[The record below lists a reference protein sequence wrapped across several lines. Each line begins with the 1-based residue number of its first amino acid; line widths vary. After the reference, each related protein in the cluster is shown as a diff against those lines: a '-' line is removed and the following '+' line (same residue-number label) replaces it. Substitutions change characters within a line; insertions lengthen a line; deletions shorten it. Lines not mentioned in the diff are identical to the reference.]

1 MAWLSLLDAS
11 SSVTR
16 SMTEELALE
25 GAWVTSCEGSGDPTG
40 GVGESLGLSSLSVEW
55 LSFAI

>member
-1 MAWLSLLDAS
+1 
-11 SSVTR
+11 
-16 SMTEELALE
+16 MTEELALE

-40 GVGESLGLSSLSVEW
+40 GVGESLGLSSSSVEW